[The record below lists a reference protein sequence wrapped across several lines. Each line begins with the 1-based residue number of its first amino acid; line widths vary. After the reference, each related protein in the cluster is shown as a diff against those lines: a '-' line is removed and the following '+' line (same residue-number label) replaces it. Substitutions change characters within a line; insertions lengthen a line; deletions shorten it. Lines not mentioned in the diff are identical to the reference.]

1 MKRPDLLKLFMI
13 ERFNIYL
20 KRCRIKSFH
29 SPGLLLLTLSLIV
42 VGRFPDLLYA
52 QDRHDNGELVI
63 AAASDLNLAM
73 PEIVKGFKDMRPGVE
88 VKVIF
93 GSSGNLASQIING
106 APFDIFLSASP
117 NYIEQMD
124 SAGAV
129 IPGSKSFFA
138 IGRIVLWVPK
148 ASRIDIDVSGIKGLL
163 DPSVKKIAIANPQ
176 HAPYGRAAVEA
187 MKQLGVYEGVKDR
200 LIFGEN
206 ISQAAQFIQS
216 GAADIGIIALSIA
229 LSPKMKSI
237 GRFRLIP
244 EDSYNR
250 IEQWAAII
258 KRSNNVRLAEVF
270 ISYLGGE
277 EGRRILSEYGFLI
290 PNDKN
295 DKRDR

>member
-52 QDRHDNGELVI
+52 QDRHDNGELII
-63 AAASDLNLAM
+63 AAASDLNLTM
-73 PEIVKGFKDMRPGVE
+73 PDIVKGFKDSGHEVE

-106 APFDIFLSASP
+106 APFDIILSASP

-124 SAGAV
+124 SAGVV
-129 IPGSKSFFA
+129 IPDSKSFFA

-187 MKQLGVYEGVKDR
+187 MKQLGVYERVKDR
-200 LIFGEN
+200 LILGEN
-206 ISQAAQFIQS
+206 ISQTAQFIQS

-229 LSPKMKSI
+229 LSPKMNAI
-237 GRFRLIP
+237 GRFWLIP
-244 EDSYNR
+244 EGSYNR

-258 KRSNNVRLAEVF
+258 NRSNNVRLAEVF
-270 ISYLGGE
+270 IGYLGGK
-277 EGRRILSEYGFLI
+277 EGRRILSEYGFLV
-290 PNDKN
+290 PNDK
-295 DKRDR
+295 RER

>member
-1 MKRPDLLKLFMI
+1 MD
-13 ERFNIYL
+13 L
-20 KRCRIKSFH
+20 KRCRINIFH
-29 SPGLLLLTLSLIV
+29 TPALIILCIFFGSSLLL
-42 VGRFPDLLYA
+42 A
-52 QDRHDNGELVI
+52 QDQSQTRELII
-63 AAASDLNLAM
+63 AAASDLNLAL
-73 PEIVKGFKDMRPGVE
+73 PEIVRGFKDMRPGVE

-117 NYIEQMD
+117 IYIEQLD

-138 IGRIVLWVPK
+138 IGRIVLWVPN
-148 ASRIDIDVSGIKGLL
+148 ASKIDIDVSGIKGLL

-237 GRFRLIP
+237 GRFWLIP
-244 EDSYNR
+244 EGSYNR
-250 IEQWAAII
+250 IEQWAAVI

-295 DKRDR
+295 DKRGK

>member
-1 MKRPDLLKLFMI
+1 
-13 ERFNIYL
+13 
-20 KRCRIKSFH
+20 
-29 SPGLLLLTLSLIV
+29 
-42 VGRFPDLLYA
+42 
-52 QDRHDNGELVI
+52 
-63 AAASDLNLAM
+63 
-73 PEIVKGFKDMRPGVE
+73 FKDMRPGVE

-93 GSSGNLASQIING
+93 GSSGNLASQVING

-117 NYIEQMD
+117 IYIEQMD

-148 ASRIDIDVSGIKGLL
+148 TSRIDIDVSGIKGLL

-187 MKQLGVYEGVKDR
+187 MKQLGVYEGVKER

-229 LSPKMKSI
+229 ISPKMKTI

-244 EDSYNR
+244 EGSYNR
-250 IEQWAAII
+250 IEQWAAVIR
-258 KRSNNVRLAEVF
+258 RSNNVRQAEVF

-277 EGRRILSEYGFLI
+277 EGRRILSKYGFLI
-290 PNDKN
+290 PNGKN